1 MIGQLLFTISMV
13 IYWLSEGCTEGYTW
27 AKPKRR
33 KENKLIFGAIHNGKR
48 DGVGYLDYHAWRL
61 GENIGMVG
69 SIFSA
74 FLFTSFCSLLL
85 TFLGSWMIGYFVY
98 ERALNYV
105 VTDNPFVTKGPWK
118 MMGIELPRS
127 NTFDWCVAGIGLGL
141 VIYSMFI

>member
-1 MIGQLLFTISMV
+1 MLGQLLFTITMV
-13 IYWLSEGCTEGYTW
+13 TYWLSEGCTEGYTW
-27 AKPKRR
+27 AKSKRR
-33 KENKLIFGAIHNGKR
+33 KENKLIFGAIHKGKR

-74 FLFTSFCSLLL
+74 FLFTSFWSLSL

-105 VTDNPFVTKGPWK
+105 VTDDPFVIKGPWK
-118 MMGIELPRS
+118 MMGIEIPRS
-127 NTFDWCVAGIGLGL
+127 NAFDWAVAGIGLGL
-141 VIYSMFI
+141 IVLSIFI